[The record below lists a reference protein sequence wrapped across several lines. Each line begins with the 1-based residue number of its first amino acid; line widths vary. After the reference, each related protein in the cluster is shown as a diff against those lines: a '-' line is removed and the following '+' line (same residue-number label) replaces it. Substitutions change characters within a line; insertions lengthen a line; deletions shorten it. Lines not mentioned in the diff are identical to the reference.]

1 MHENQKK
8 LLDLANEKDIDSL
21 SYREIGREVG
31 IKNAQTV
38 VYHLEQLRK
47 KGLIYFDPSKKKTQA
62 ATGDSFVI
70 SELFNLPILGLA
82 NCGQALELAQQDI
95 LGYIKISP
103 RLLPKKNDPEGLFIV
118 KAVGRS
124 LNKASI
130 NGKSIK
136 DGDYVVI
143 DSHLQPRDGDYVLS
157 VIDGSA
163 NIKRFYHDRAN
174 KEIRL
179 VSESTLKIPPIVL
192 HEDDIRS
199 NGYAINGVAVKVIR
213 K

>member
-1 MHENQKK
+1 MNENRQKILELAK
-8 LLDLANEKDIDSL
+8 KKDLNSL

-31 IKNAQTV
+31 IKNPQTV
-38 VYHLEQLRK
+38 IYHLEQLRK
-47 KGLIYFDPSKKKTQA
+47 KGLIYFDPKKKSTQTA
-62 ATGDSFVI
+62 SGDSFVI
-70 SELFNLPILGLA
+70 NELFNLPILGMA
-82 NCGQALELAQQDI
+82 NCGQALELAQQDV

-103 RLLPKKNDPEGLFIV
+103 KLLPKKKSPEGLFIV
-118 KAVGRS
+118 KAVGKS

-143 DSHLQPRDGDYVLS
+143 DAHLQPRDGDYVLS
-157 VIDGSA
+157 VIDGAA
-163 NIKRFYHDRAN
+163 NIKRFYHDRVN
-174 KEIRL
+174 REIRL

-192 HEDDIRS
+192 HEDDIHTT
-199 NGYAINGVAVKVIR
+199 GYAINGVAVKVIR